1 MAAFHNP
8 AMTGVLPEVSCTNR
22 PADSSYAHVAR
33 PKSWFAANVTVAIAT
48 APMAVQISPVEA
60 ANARPVIAT
69 SKVAPGVT
77 NTQRACTNGANVA
90 PPQQR

>member
-8 AMTGVLPEVSCTNR
+8 AITGVLPEVSCTNR

-60 ANARPVIAT
+60 ANAKLASAT
-69 SKVAPGVT
+69 NKAASGDTSMP
-77 NTQRACTNGANVA
+77 RACTSGASA
-90 PPQQR
+90 ARPQ

>member
-8 AMTGVLPEVSCTNR
+8 AITGVLPEVSCTNR
-22 PADSSYAHVAR
+22 PADFSYAHVAR